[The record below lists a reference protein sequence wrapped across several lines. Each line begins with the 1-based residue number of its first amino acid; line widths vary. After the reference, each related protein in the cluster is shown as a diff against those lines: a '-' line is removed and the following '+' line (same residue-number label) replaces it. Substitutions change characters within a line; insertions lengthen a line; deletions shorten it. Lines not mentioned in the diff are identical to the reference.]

1 VPKPTDFTDQDV
13 ALLTEAGIDLATATE
28 HLERLRRPPVA
39 ARLHRPCT
47 IGDGIEQLDPAEQ
60 ARLAAAGSA
69 AAAEGR
75 VTKFV
80 PASGAATRMFKDL
93 LAALNG
99 PNTPST
105 SPAVREFF
113 ERLDE
118 FPFSDDLRRRAKIA
132 GPPESEAEER
142 HLLRILL
149 EEMRYADLPKALI
162 PFHRADP
169 SRTPLE
175 EHLLEGAEY
184 ARDRNGISRLHFTV
198 PADNRSRFESA
209 VEQMKRA
216 LEARLGDIG
225 FHVSLSIQERSTDTL
240 ALDES
245 GGPFRLDDGRLLLRP
260 AGHGSLLR
268 NLQQSGGDI
277 VVIKNIDNVV
287 PHERSAEVV
296 HWKQVL
302 IGRLAALQAEV
313 FACLEALTP
322 DWNENV
328 VDEAARLATSLFG
341 RQLPA
346 TSTLA
351 ARRQAVIAALNRPL
365 RVCGVVQNLGEPGG
379 APFWVEHSSGEITVQ
394 IVEAAQVDQND
405 PQQLAIFDASSHFN
419 PVDVVCGLR
428 SFDGTPFELD
438 RFVDPD
444 TAFVSSKTFEE
455 RQLTCLE
462 RPGLW
467 NGGMAGW
474 NTVCVDVPASTF
486 APVKSVMDLLRP
498 AHRS

>member
-1 VPKPTDFTDQDV
+1 VPNPTDFTNQDV

-47 IGDGIEQLDPAEQ
+47 IGDGIEQVDPDEQ

-69 AAAEGR
+69 AAAAGR
-75 VTKFV
+75 VMKFV

-93 LAALNG
+93 VEALSNA
-99 PNTPST
+99 NTPSA
-105 SPAVREFF
+105 SPAAREFF
-113 ERLDE
+113 DRLDE
-118 FPFSDDLRRRAKIA
+118 FPFGDDLRRRASIA
-132 GPPESEAEER
+132 GRPQSENEER
-142 HLLRILL
+142 HVLRVLL
-149 EEMRYADLPKALI
+149 EEMQYGELPKALI

-175 EHLLEGAEY
+175 EHLLEGAQY
-184 ARDRNGISRLHFTV
+184 ARDRDGVSRLHFTV
-198 PADNRSRFESA
+198 PADNRSHFESIVQQLA
-209 VEQMKRA
+209 QA
-216 LEARLGDIG
+216 LQARLGDIS
-225 FHVSLSIQERSTDTL
+225 FRVSLSIQERSTDTP

-245 GGPFRLDDGRLLLRP
+245 GDPFRTDDGRLLLRP

-302 IGRLAALQAEV
+302 IGRLATLQAEV
-313 FACLEALTP
+313 FACLEALAP
-322 DWNENV
+322 DCNQDV
-328 VDEAARLATSLFG
+328 VDAAARLATSRFG

-346 TSTLA
+346 TSTLTA
-351 ARRQAVIAALNRPL
+351 QREAVTTALNRPL
-365 RVCGVVQNLGEPGG
+365 RVCGVVENLGEPGG
-379 APFWVEHSSGEITVQ
+379 APFWVENSAGEVTVQ

-405 PQQLAIFDASSHFN
+405 PQQLAIFEASSHFN

-428 SFDGTPFELD
+428 SYDGTPFDLD

-444 TAFVSSKTFEE
+444 TAFVSSKTFEG

-498 AHRS
+498 EHR